1 MRRITI
7 EEPPP
12 LSLTLGMTLLRWV
25 TAVVVM
31 AYGWQ
36 NWLHLAHWQTQLARY
51 GVLTPEV
58 VSRWALGAVCLL
70 SLGLALGWATRLWS
84 FGLLCAEIAFL
95 VTAYT
100 AGSLR
105 VGVFEYPLLLAAV
118 SLVFVVV
125 GGGRLSVDRFLFERA
140 RRRAIE
146 ADERWSLHPY
156 VPEPTMEES
165 WPSAAAPRWQS
176 TERLP

>member
-1 MRRITI
+1 MRHITI

-12 LSLTLGMTLLRWV
+12 LSLTLAMTLLRSV
-25 TAVVVM
+25 AAIAVM

-36 NWLHLAHWQTQLARY
+36 NWQHLAHWQQQLARY
-51 GVLTPEV
+51 GILTPEV
-58 VSRWALGAVCLL
+58 VPRWALGAVLL
-70 SLGLALGWATRLWS
+70 FGFGLTLGWATRLWS

-95 VTAYT
+95 ATAYT

-105 VGVFEYPLLLAAV
+105 VGTFEYPLLLAAV
-118 SLVFVVV
+118 ALLLVIT
-125 GGGRLSVDRFLFERA
+125 GGGRISVDHALFERA

-156 VPEPTMEES
+156 VPASEQA

-176 TERLP
+176 TERVP